1 MAKGKTSS
9 ASQKAQYTAYKTE
22 NRALKNKAAR
32 LARHQKNHPND
43 SVAQGATASG
53 HTRKTPL
60 DKGGWLKRQLS
71 SVAGYLNVPPQ
82 DVPYGPF
89 LQQRI
94 AKAKSHFTGT
104 VNQMAYMKKGK

>member
-60 DKGGWLKRQLS
+60 DKGGWLKRQLQS
-71 SVAGYLNVPPQ
+71 IASYLNVPPQ

-89 LQQRI
+89 VQQRI
-94 AKAKSHFTGT
+94 AQAKSHMTHTMNEMQFK
-104 VNQMAYMKKGK
+104 QKKK